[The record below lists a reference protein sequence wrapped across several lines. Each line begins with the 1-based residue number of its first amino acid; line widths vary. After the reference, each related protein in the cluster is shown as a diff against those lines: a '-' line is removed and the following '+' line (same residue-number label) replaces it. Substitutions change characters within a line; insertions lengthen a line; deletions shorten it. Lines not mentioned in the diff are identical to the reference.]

1 MRQAIRYLRN
11 GRVET
16 IEHFAPDEMLL
27 DHLRLRKRETGTKE
41 GCNEGDCG
49 ACTVVLGRLKEGAVV
64 YEPVNACITLT
75 GMIDGCE
82 LVTVEDLAR
91 GGELHPVQ
99 RALVDNHASQCGFC
113 TPGIVMSLFAL
124 YQESERPPTRQKV
137 TDQLA
142 GNLCRCTGYRPI
154 IDAAFD
160 ACAEPASDAYTERR
174 SATIETL
181 AAMADEED
189 LVTGSE
195 ERFFASPASIESL
208 ADLYARYPDAV
219 LVAGATDVGLW
230 VTKQLRDLPRII
242 WLGRVA
248 RLDHFVETADAL
260 SIGATVSHARA
271 SVALARIDPD
281 LSELMRRFGSVQVR
295 ASGTVGGN
303 IANASPIGDLAPA
316 MIALGAK
323 LYLRRGE
330 EGRSLPLENYFIEY
344 GRQDRREGEFVIGVA
359 VMKLR
364 GNESFRCYKVSKRFD
379 EDISAVM
386 GAFKLMVVDGVVS
399 DASVAF
405 GGMAA
410 TPRRARATEEALV
423 GLVLDDPSTWT
434 PALAALGDDF
444 QPISDM
450 RASAGYRLD
459 VARSLLTK
467 ALAEVGG
474 TQTAETR
481 LVGRRESVDAA

>member
-1 MRQAIRYLRN
+1 
-11 GRVET
+11 
-16 IEHFAPDEMLL
+16 
-27 DHLRLRKRETGTKE
+27 
-41 GCNEGDCG
+41 
-49 ACTVVLGRLKEGAVV
+49 
-64 YEPVNACITLT
+64 
-75 GMIDGCE
+75 
-82 LVTVEDLAR
+82 
-91 GGELHPVQ
+91 
-99 RALVDNHASQCGFC
+99 
-113 TPGIVMSLFAL
+113 
-124 YQESERPPTRQKV
+124 
-137 TDQLA
+137 
-142 GNLCRCTGYRPI
+142 
-154 IDAAFD
+154 
-160 ACAEPASDAYTERR
+160 
-174 SATIETL
+174 
-181 AAMADEED
+181 
-189 LVTGSE
+189 
-195 ERFFASPASIESL
+195 
-208 ADLYARYPDAV
+208 
-219 LVAGATDVGLW
+219 
-230 VTKQLRDLPRII
+230 
-242 WLGRVA
+242 
-248 RLDHFVETADAL
+248 
-260 SIGATVSHARA
+260 VSHARA
-271 SVALARIDPD
+271 SIALARIDPD

-316 MIALGAK
+316 LIALGAK

-330 EGRSLPLENYFIEY
+330 EGRSLPLESYFIEY

-423 GLVLDDPSTWT
+423 GLVLDDPATWT

-467 ALAEVGG
+467 ALAEIGG

-481 LVGRRESVDAA
+481 LVGRRESVDAG

>member
-1 MRQAIRYLRN
+1 MRERIRYLRK
-11 GRVET
+11 GRVEVIDRLDPCET
-16 IEHFAPDEMLL
+16 LL
-27 DHLRLRKRETGTKE
+27 DHLRIRRRETGTKE

-49 ACTVVLGRLKEGAVV
+49 ACTVVIGRLRDGRLV

-82 LVTVEDLAR
+82 LVTVEDLAEA
-91 GGELHPVQ
+91 ELHPVQ
-99 RALVDNHASQCGFC
+99 RAMVAHHASQCGFC

-124 YQESERPPTRQKV
+124 YHEGEHPPTRQAI

-154 IDAAFD
+154 IDAAFE
-160 ACAEPASDAYTERR
+160 ACAEPAADAFAQRR
-174 SATIETL
+174 AATLEAL
-181 AAMADEED
+181 AALADEED
-189 LVTGSE
+189 LFVGDESS
-195 ERFFASPASIESL
+195 FFAAPASIESL
-208 ADLYARYPDAV
+208 AELYARHPDAV

-230 VTKQLRDLPRII
+230 VTKQLRDLPCVI

-248 RLDHFVETADAL
+248 RLDHFVETEDAV
-260 SIGATVSHARA
+260 SIGATVTHARA
-271 SVALARIDPD
+271 TRALARIDPD
-281 LSELMRRFGSVQVR
+281 LGELMRRFGSVQVR

-330 EGRSLPLENYFIEY
+330 EGRSLPLESYFLDY

-364 GNESFRCYKVSKRFD
+364 ASELFRCYKVSKRFD

-386 GAFKLMVVDGVVS
+386 GAFKLRVADGIVS
-399 DASVAF
+399 EASVAF

-410 TPRRARATEEALV
+410 TPRRAQATEEALV
-423 GLVLDDPSTWT
+423 GLVLDDPVSWT
-434 PALAALGDDF
+434 PALEALAADY

-450 RASAGYRLD
+450 RASAAYRLD

-467 ALAEVGG
+467 ALAEVAG
-474 TQTAETR
+474 TPTAETR
-481 LVGRRESVDAA
+481 LIGLRESADAA